1 MDGWKIMNGRMDG
14 WMMDGRKE
22 GWLDGWIIDV
32 RMDDGQMTGDDG
44 RSSSTR
50 SSPAG
55 RSVLAGEGRSHHH
68 SGGGASS

>member
-1 MDGWKIMNGRMDG
+1 MDVWIDVWMDNG
-14 WMMDGRKE
+14 WM
-22 GWLDGWIIDV
+22 V
-32 RMDDGQMTGDDG
+32 DDGQMTGDDG

-55 RSVLAGEGRSHHH
+55 RSVLVGEGRSHHH